1 MWPVRVSVVQ
11 GGCDATSEQ
20 ALATCAAWSASLAT
34 GVVGDAGASSRFLLA
49 VRGSFVP
56 AAFCPRICPSSDE
69 LAKSTEISRLAE
81 CTWRSQETSFGR
93 ARLSV
98 GTPRARYHPSPY
110 LHPWGNSVHGS
121 KLSLRRCSLVTA
133 QEAFASLRLWSG
145 GIEGSQRT
153 GCADCRSKIACSNR
167 PYWLVRKGFGIP
179 QETFSPK
186 FPVPLRWGAR
196 PQ

>member
-11 GGCDATSEQ
+11 GGCDAPSEQ

-49 VRGSFVP
+49 VCGSFVP
-56 AAFCPRICPSSDE
+56 AAFCLRICPSSDG

-110 LHPWGNSVHGS
+110 LHPWGNSVHCS
-121 KLSLRRCSLVTA
+121 KLLLRRCSLVTA

-179 QETFSPK
+179 QESFSPK
-186 FPVPLRWGAR
+186 FPVPLRWGTR